1 MPKFTRHVGRLTE
14 GKFEELKEYLG
25 NGKPFLLLVIKGI
38 FLPNNHLFVAIVI
51 KILIFYR
58 LLYKI
63 QSRNNH
69 RGENAEKIPQFPNA
83 EHKNNS
89 FFKGKYSEM

>member
-14 GKFEELKEYLG
+14 AKFEQLKEYLG

-38 FLPNNHLFVAIVI
+38 FLPNNHLFVLIVI

-63 QSRNNH
+63 RERNYH
-69 RGENAEKIPQFPNA
+69 RGKNAKKEPQLQNA
-83 EHKNNS
+83 P
-89 FFKGKYSEM
+89 